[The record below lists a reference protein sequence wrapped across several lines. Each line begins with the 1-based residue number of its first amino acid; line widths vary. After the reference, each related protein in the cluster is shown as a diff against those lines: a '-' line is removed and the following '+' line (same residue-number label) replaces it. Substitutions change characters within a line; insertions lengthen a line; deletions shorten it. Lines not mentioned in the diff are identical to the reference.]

1 MDSLFNSISTCAAKA
16 SPDEETPQR
25 LLRTEVPCRWIVKVC
40 CIKAVPLTGQVWLG
54 TVGGMLAARYVRS
67 IRPSAA
73 PAPLAT
79 VLALLIIML
88 PSVAVRSASP
98 SHESEEVASK
108 SRRDCSHLSGRQ
120 LSDCNCRDALERT
133 EEAWE
138 RGDVVAAGRLSLDC
152 DVTSP
157 GLVSRE
163 KSLLQA
169 VRSATLPLDT
179 CARPMRVLTTEHRAA
194 TQGRGEAREPRAG
207 QGRGRT
213 EQGGHPRVPGA
224 LPGSRGAGHAVG
236 AQLHDAGRPRALPP
250 LGAGRPRG
258 PRREPPN
265 RPRGPP
271 ILGLLW
277 AAPEMPGAVQVSDG
291 HNAQLATLAGACP
304 PRPPPRADPG
314 ALTQPKNFA
323 VRDATLYIAAVFL
336 VSAAVVHRCG
346 TKRPGAELGWC
357 P

>member
-179 CARPMRVLTTEHRAA
+179 CARPMRVLTTGQGAA
-194 TQGRGEAREPRAG
+194 TQGRGEAREPGAG
-207 QGRGRT
+207 QG
-213 EQGGHPRVPGA
+213 
-224 LPGSRGAGHAVG
+224 
-236 AQLHDAGRPRALPP
+236 
-250 LGAGRPRG
+250 
-258 PRREPPN
+258 
-265 RPRGPP
+265 
-271 ILGLLW
+271 
-277 AAPEMPGAVQVSDG
+277 
-291 HNAQLATLAGACP
+291 
-304 PRPPPRADPG
+304 
-314 ALTQPKNFA
+314 
-323 VRDATLYIAAVFL
+323 
-336 VSAAVVHRCG
+336 
-346 TKRPGAELGWC
+346 
-357 P
+357 